1 MSMFVHITPIFRV
14 KCFCNT
20 VLPKPSC
27 WTRDC
32 CRRAIMHMVQYD
44 KSVSWHFVLIYG
56 NVLLLLQGSS
66 CTICPGAH
74 DDNLFEVP

>member
-1 MSMFVHITPIFRV
+1 MSMFVHITPFFHV
-14 KCFCNT
+14 KSLCNT

-32 CRRAIMHMVQYD
+32 CRRAIMHVVQYN
-44 KSVSWHFVLIYG
+44 KCGWHFVLVQG
-56 NVLLLLQGSS
+56 NVVLLLQGSS
-66 CTICPGAH
+66 SASCPGAH